1 MKITNILVTG
11 VGGQGLV
18 LTTKL
23 LAEAAFIEGYDLKT
37 SDVIGLSQRGGAVW
51 GSVRFGEKVHSALIP
66 EGEVDILLAMEHL
79 EALRWAHTLKK
90 DAKIILNNQCIY
102 PNQVLIEKK
111 DYPNNIAGKLQSLGF
126 DVITANAIDA
136 AKAIGNIKVINL
148 ILLGKLSLNLPF
160 SEETWLRVI
169 EKNMSQNIADINKK
183 AFSIGKSLNS

>member
-37 SDVIGLSQRGGAVW
+37 NDVIGLSQRGGTVW

-66 EGEVDILLAMEHL
+66 EGEVDILLAMEQL
-79 EALRWAHTLKK
+79 EALRWTHTLKK
-90 DAKIILNNQCIY
+90 YAKIILNNQCIY

-111 DYPNNIAGKLQSLGF
+111 DYPDNIAGKLQSFGF
-126 DVITANAIDA
+126 DVISVNAIDA

-148 ILLGKLSLNLPF
+148 ILLGKLSLYLPF

-183 AFSIGKSLNS
+183 AFFIGKSLN

>member
-1 MKITNILVTG
+1 VKITNILVTG

-66 EGEVDILLAMEHL
+66 EGEVDILLAMEQL
-79 EALRWAHTLKK
+79 EALRWTHTLKK

-102 PNQVLIEKK
+102 LNQVLIEKK
-111 DYPNNIAGKLQSLGF
+111 DYPDNIAGKLQSLGF
-126 DVITANAIDA
+126 DVISVNAIDA

-148 ILLGKLSLNLPF
+148 ILLGKLSLYLPF

-183 AFSIGKSLNS
+183 AFFIEKSLNS